1 MSYLVFE
8 GDKMKIANI
17 LIHSDAVA
25 LDRLFSYIMPEN
37 LEEHLNIGHR
47 VYVPFGKSNKLV
59 IGYVISLEESNDENK
74 NSKLKVINRALE
86 EFPILSHNDLML
98 MYFLKENYFCTYLE
112 AISIMIPKDLKEMK
126 GNKIINMLN
135 IKRELEGKY
144 LKENYKNIWNILK
157 DNPNEYTRSSLKTSF
172 QVSLSSINT
181 LLKNEFIIE
190 APKVVYRYSDR
201 EYNKYDVLN
210 LNDEQKNVYDKIINS
225 KSKKFLVKGVT
236 GSGKTEI
243 YMHLVGK
250 MLEEGKDSI
259 ILVPEIALTPQ
270 MIERFK
276 GRFGSCI
283 AVFHSKLSQGE
294 RFDEWQR
301 VKNGE
306 VKIAIG
312 TRSASTLPFSDIG
325 MIIIDEEHE
334 PSYKSDFDPKYKA
347 HEVCEFRCN
356 LFGAKLVLGSA
367 TPSLETYLKVEQGEM
382 ECLVLEKRVNNISM
396 PKVRII
402 DLREELRSGNRGIF
416 SFLLKVKIIER
427 LKKKEQIILFLNRR
441 GFSTFVSCRSC
452 GYVFKCSRCD
462 ISFTYH
468 FDSDDMRCHYCG
480 ETLEAPKL
488 CPKCSSK
495 YVKYF
500 GVGTQKVE
508 EEIKRL
514 FPDAKAIR
522 MDFDTTRKSNSYER
536 IYESFKNHEADIL
549 IGTQMVVKGLDFKN
563 VTLVGVIAAD
573 LTLNLP
579 DYKSSE
585 RTFQLICQVAGRSGR
600 GEKQGEVIVQTYC
613 PDHFSIVSAVKND
626 YLNFYNNEIQI
637 RKLMEYPPFTK
648 ILMINLSSK
657 IEKDVIEYSKKIYNM
672 LKKGNYL
679 GYNILGPSPCPL
691 YKIKDNY
698 RYQIMIKD
706 YFDAHY
712 ANKVKND
719 IYEILKSKNCSV
731 RAIIDLNPNSLL

>member
-1 MSYLVFE
+1 
-8 GDKMKIANI
+8 MKVANI
-17 LIHSDAVA
+17 AVSSNADA
-25 LDRLFSYIMPEN
+25 LDKLFSYIINDDIEAN
-37 LEEHLNIGHR
+37 INIGQR
-47 VYVPFGKSNKLV
+47 VLVPFGKTNKLLT
-59 IGYVISLEESNDENK
+59 GYIISIEEPFNYDMN
-74 NSKLKVINRALE
+74 KLKYIHSTIE
-86 EFPILSHNDLML
+86 EFPILSYFDLL
-98 MYFLKENYFCTYLE
+98 LIDFLRDSYFCTYTE
-112 AISIMIPKDLKEMK
+112 AISIIIPKDLKDVK
-126 GNKIINMLN
+126 GNKIINVLN
-135 IKRELEGKY
+135 TGKELEGKY
-144 LKENYKNIWNILK
+144 LKEIYQNIWNLIK
-157 DNPNEYTRSSLKTSF
+157 HNPNEYTKNSFSKTFNISS
-172 QVSLSSINT
+172 SSINT
-181 LLKNEFIIE
+181 LLKKGFIIE
-190 APKVVYRYSDR
+190 APKVVYRYDNK
-201 EYNKYDVLN
+201 EYNKYDIIN
-210 LNDEQKNVYDKIINS
+210 LNSDQKNVFDKIMS
-225 KSKKFLVKGVT
+225 SEKKKFLIRGVT

-243 YMHLVGK
+243 YMHLVGE
-250 MLEEGKDSI
+250 MLECGKDSI

-276 GRFGSCI
+276 GRFGSSI

-294 RFDEWQR
+294 RFDQWQR
-301 VKNGE
+301 VKRGE

-312 TRSASTLPFSDIG
+312 TRSAALLPFNNIG

-347 HEVCEFRCN
+347 HEVCEFRCS
-356 LFGAKLVLGSA
+356 LFNAKLVLGSA
-367 TPSLETYLKVEQGEM
+367 TPSLETYLEVEKGET
-382 ECLVLEKRVNNISM
+382 EILTLEKRVNDIPM
-396 PKVRII
+396 PKVTVI

-416 SFLLKVKIIER
+416 STLLKVKIAER
-427 LKKKEQIILFLNRR
+427 LKRKEQIILFLNRR

-462 ISFTYH
+462 ISLTYH
-468 FDSDDMRCHYCG
+468 FDADNMKCHYCG
-480 ETLEAPKL
+480 ETTAAPKI

-500 GVGTQKVE
+500 GIGTQKVE

-514 FPDAKAIR
+514 FPGAKAIR
-522 MDFDTTRKSNSYER
+522 MDFDTTRKSNSYEE
-536 IYESFKNHEADIL
+536 IYSSFKNNEADIL

-600 GEKQGEVIVQTYC
+600 GEKEGEVIVQTYC

-637 RKLMEYPPFTK
+637 RKLMEYPPFTR
-648 ILMINLSSK
+648 LLLINLSSK
-657 IEKDVIEYSKKIYNM
+657 IEKDAMDSAKKIHAM
-672 LKKGNYL
+672 LKDENIL

-706 YFDAHY
+706 YFDNDY
-712 ANKVKND
+712 IKQVKKN
-719 IYEILKSKNCSV
+719 IYNIIKSKYFDV
-731 RAIIDLNPNSLL
+731 TATIDLNPNSLL

>member
-1 MSYLVFE
+1 
-8 GDKMKIANI
+8 MKIAN
-17 LIHSDAVA
+17 LIINSNAVA
-25 LDRLFSYIMPEN
+25 LDRLFSYIVPEDLEEN
-37 LEEHLNIGHR
+37 LRVGHR
-47 VYVPFGKSNKLV
+47 VYVPFGQSNRSV
-59 IGYVISLEESNDENK
+59 VGYIISFEELKDEDKGSKFKKIHRTLEEY
-74 NSKLKVINRALE
+74 
-86 EFPILSHNDLML
+86 PILSSNDLVL
-98 MYFLKENYFCTYLE
+98 MYFLRENYFCTYLE
-112 AISIMIPKDLKEMK
+112 AINIMIPKDLKEMK
-126 GNKIINMLN
+126 GNKTITVLN
-135 IKRELEGKY
+135 INKELEGKY
-144 LKENYKNIWNILK
+144 LKKNYEDIWNIVK
-157 DNPNEYTRSSLKTSF
+157 ENPNQYTKAVLKREF
-172 QVSLSSINT
+172 EVSLSSINT
-181 LLKNEFIIE
+181 LLKNEFLIE
-190 APKVVYRYSDR
+190 APKIVYRYSDR
-201 EYNKYDVLN
+201 KYNKYDVLN
-210 LNDEQKNVYDKIINS
+210 LNEEQQNVYNAIIDSDK
-225 KSKKFLVKGVT
+225 KKFLVKGVT

-250 MLEEGKDSI
+250 MLEEEKDSI

-283 AVFHSKLSQGE
+283 AVFHSRLSQGE
-294 RFDEWQR
+294 RFDQWQR

-312 TRSASTLPFSDIG
+312 TRSASVLPFSNIG

-334 PSYKSDFDPKYKA
+334 PSYKSDLDPKYRA

-367 TPSLETYLKVEQGEM
+367 TPSLETYLKVEQKEM
-382 ECLVLEKRVNNISM
+382 DCLVLEKRVNNISM
-396 PKVRII
+396 PKVRVI
-402 DLREELRSGNRGIF
+402 DLREELRAGNKGIF
-416 SFLLKVKIIER
+416 STLLKIKINER
-427 LKKKEQIILFLNRR
+427 LKRKEQIILFLNRR

-462 ISFTYH
+462 ISLTYH
-468 FDSDDMRCHYCG
+468 FDVDNMQCHYCG
-480 ETLEAPKL
+480 ETLDAPKL

-500 GVGTQKVE
+500 GVGTQKIE
-508 EEIKRL
+508 EEIRRL
-514 FPDAKAIR
+514 FPSAKVIR
-522 MDFDTTRKSNSYER
+522 MDFDTTRKSNSYEA
-536 IYESFKNHEADIL
+536 IYEAFKNHEADIL

-563 VTLVGVIAAD
+563 VTLVGVVAAD

-585 RTFQLICQVAGRSGR
+585 RTFQLICQVAGRAGR
-600 GEKQGEVIVQTYC
+600 GEKEGEVIVQTYC
-613 PDHFSIVSAVKND
+613 PDHFSIVSAVNND

-648 ILMINLSSK
+648 LLMINLSSK
-657 IEKDVIEYSKKIYNM
+657 IEKDVIEYSKKIYTM
-672 LKKGNYL
+672 LKKENYL
-679 GYNILGPSPCPL
+679 GYNILGPTPCPL

-706 YFDAHY
+706 YFDVEY
-712 ANKVKND
+712 VKKVKKD
-719 IYEILKSKNCSV
+719 IYEILKSKTCKV